1 MGARLRLANSRSPG
15 GLARDGDREGAVA
28 ARDSD
33 SSRRCPPSA
42 EIKGVAAVTKVL
54 LLWWLLIMAL
64 FAFLDEGEPRPSG
77 DVLARLA

>member
-15 GLARDGDREGAVA
+15 GLARDGEREGAVA

-42 EIKGVAAVTKVL
+42 EIKGVAVTKVL
-54 LLWWLLIMAL
+54 LLWWLLIMA

-77 DVLARLA
+77 DVLARFA

>member
-15 GLARDGDREGAVA
+15 GLARDGEREGAVA
-28 ARDSD
+28 ARDGD
-33 SSRRCPPSA
+33 SSRRCCPPSA
-42 EIKGVAAVTKVL
+42 EIKGVAVTKVL
-54 LLWWLLIMAL
+54 LLWWLLMAL

>member
-15 GLARDGDREGAVA
+15 GLARDGEREGAVA
-28 ARDSD
+28 ARDGD
-33 SSRRCPPSA
+33 SSRRCCASA
-42 EIKGVAAVTKVL
+42 EIKGVAVTKVL

>member
-15 GLARDGDREGAVA
+15 GLARDGEREGAVA
-28 ARDSD
+28 ALDDD
-33 SSRRCPPSA
+33 SSRRCSTSA
-42 EIKGVAAVTKVL
+42 GIKGVAVTNVL

>member
-15 GLARDGDREGAVA
+15 GLARDGEREGAVA
-28 ARDSD
+28 ALDGD
-33 SSRRCPPSA
+33 SSRRCSTSA
-42 EIKGVAAVTKVL
+42 GIKGVAVTNVL

-77 DVLARLA
+77 DVLARFA